1 MFIRV
6 IGRALALAI
15 ILSWSWEASAE
26 IYLWTDP
33 QGVVHMTDQ
42 WANVPESMRSHISIR
57 HSSMSATSAPQL
69 SSQTGPQTI
78 TRESL
83 TSMQQP
89 LPISPDLPESA
100 QRSVTPPSVTLYPSP
115 FSAFTPWHQ
124 PFIHRPKK
132 FFPPFPFDV
141 QLDPFDRNFVWV
153 GPNRVPKDSLAYPHI
168 SLDQQMQLRDR
179 LRALEAQRSSAQKP
193 LPHQSPH
200 R

>member
-1 MFIRV
+1 VSIRSRTRKLMFIRV

-57 HSSMSATSAPQL
+57 HSSISATSAPQL
-69 SSQTGPQTI
+69 SSQTGPQTT

-83 TSMQQP
+83 PSMQQP
-89 LPISPDLPESA
+89 LPIPPDLPESA

-115 FSAFTPWHQ
+115 FSAFTLWHQ

-132 FFPPFPFDV
+132 FFPPFPFD
-141 QLDPFDRNFVWV
+141 
-153 GPNRVPKDSLAYPHI
+153 
-168 SLDQQMQLRDR
+168 
-179 LRALEAQRSSAQKP
+179 
-193 LPHQSPH
+193 
-200 R
+200 